1 MPERYLPLPTIEGI
15 TNPDLTV
22 IDSPVYC
29 ESDAL
34 DHVATEAVHPCLQ
47 GYLPVQPCLQ
57 GYLPVQPCLQDIS
70 RSTPVYKDISRSNP
84 VYKDISRSITVCKDI
99 SRSTPVCKDISRSIT
114 VYKDI
119 SRSITI
125 VLGALVSAST
135 AQLLYPLP
143 YAVPAPL
150 AVAVPFIGAISSQFH
165 AQDELGQ
172 FTFATAG
179 DNQVRTGDNQVRTG
193 DNQARTEV
201 KTLDGVVR
209 GAYSY
214 VDPTSKLIS
223 VNYVADANGYRVV
236 GANNLPEAP
245 AVPSVAGPRPVQDT
259 PEVEAAKA
267 DFQKKFIEAAAAAE
281 ASPDVVSRRRRS
293 AVLYTPI
300 VPAVAKTNIK
310 YQTLEAATIKY
321 QTLEAVDAPTPA
333 DTHKIELKEK
343 ESEVV
348 LPYAIAPAPL
358 VIAPSPDV
366 KTAGIHV
373 LSPYQASNIVV
384 L

>member
-1 MPERYLPLPTIEGI
+1 MDE
-15 TNPDLTV
+15 
-22 IDSPVYC
+22 
-29 ESDAL
+29 
-34 DHVATEAVHPCLQ
+34 
-47 GYLPVQPCLQ
+47 
-57 GYLPVQPCLQDIS
+57 
-70 RSTPVYKDISRSNP
+70 
-84 VYKDISRSITVCKDI
+84 
-99 SRSTPVCKDISRSIT
+99 
-114 VYKDI
+114 
-119 SRSITI
+119 I
-125 VLGALVSAST
+125 VLGALVSACA
-135 AQLLYPLP
+135 AQILYPLP
-143 YAVPAPL
+143 YSALSYVVPAPL
-150 AVAVPFIGAISSQFH
+150 PAAVPFIGAVSSQFH

-179 DNQVRTGDNQVRTG
+179 DNQVRVGDSQVRVVDNQVRAGDNQVRVGDNQVRVG

-214 VDPTSKLIS
+214 VDPTSKLVS

-245 AVPSVAGPRPVQDT
+245 AVPSVTGPEPVQDT
-259 PEVEAAKA
+259 PEVMPAK
-267 DFQKKFIEAAAAAE
+267 
-281 ASPDVVSRRRRS
+281 
-293 AVLYTPI
+293 
-300 VPAVAKTNIK
+300 
-310 YQTLEAATIKY
+310 ATIKY
-321 QTLEAVDAPTPA
+321 QTVEAVDAPTPA
-333 DTHKIELKEK
+333 DTQKIELKEK

-348 LPYAIAPAPL
+348 LPYAAAPAPL